1 VPEPPDPSA
10 ATTLMLTVSV
20 SGVSS
25 EAVPWATI
33 VWAPSGVLAGMV
45 PASRATPDGSDVAVP
60 RSTVSGFRVTVTED
74 PPTNVW
80 AVMSMVWPGVG
91 VVSLTVRLFTA
102 GGYCCAPAGT
112 AKSPRATAAAA
123 TIRFTIC
130 SVSCVAARR
139 HARPQP
145 FLSLRDPNTRAR
157 LHKRSHTVSSRVV
170 IHGSWSAARRRRHLV
185 R

>member
-10 ATTLMLTVSV
+10 ATTLMAAVSV
-20 SGVSS
+20 RG
-25 EAVPWATI
+25 
-33 VWAPSGVLAGMV
+33 APSDPVHRAMIVCAPSEVLAGMV
-45 PASRATPDGSDVAVP
+45 ADILATPDESAAAVP
-60 RSTVSGFRVTVTED
+60 RTTWSESSVTVTEESG
-74 PPTNVW
+74 THVC

-145 FLSLRDPNTRAR
+145 FLSLWDPNTRAR

-170 IHGSWSAARRRRHLV
+170 IRGSWSAARRRRHLV